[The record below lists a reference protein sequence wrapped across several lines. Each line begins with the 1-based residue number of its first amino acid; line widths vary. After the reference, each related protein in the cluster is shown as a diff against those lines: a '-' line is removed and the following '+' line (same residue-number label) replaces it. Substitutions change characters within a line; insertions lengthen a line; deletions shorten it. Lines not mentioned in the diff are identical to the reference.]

1 MLHKPQGESV
11 SPSLGVLGITMKLVK
26 TIPFVLIA
34 FALTACITTTEQ
46 RLDRKELEI
55 DCVSRQ
61 INGTF
66 VMFDPLTEIFHVSN
80 LQRAQQRFIP
90 ASTFKIV
97 NTLIGLET
105 RTVKSVD
112 EVLPY
117 GSKPQL
123 FKQWEHDMPLREAI
137 KLSAIPIY
145 QELARRIGVEQMS
158 ASVKDLGYGN
168 TEIGS
173 VIDRFWLDG
182 PLAISAIEQTQ
193 FLAKLTQG
201 QLVVRTST
209 VTTLNEIT
217 LQEQAA
223 QYSVHHK
230 TGWVFDTTPQIGWV
244 VGWVTRQ
251 EAIYPFALNMDM
263 SSAED
268 ASKRW
273 PIAKECLKSLGKVP

>member
-1 MLHKPQGESV
+1 MQ
-11 SPSLGVLGITMKLVK
+11 LGITKNPVK
-26 TIPFVLIA
+26 TVPFVLIA
-34 FALTACITTTEQ
+34 FALTACTTTTER
-46 RLDRKELEI
+46 RLDRKELAL
-55 DCVSRQ
+55 DCVSKQ

-66 VMFDPLTEIFHVSN
+66 VLFDPLTGIFHISN

-105 RTVKSVD
+105 GAVTSVD

-117 GSKPQL
+117 GGKPQL

-137 KLSAIPIY
+137 KLSAVPIY
-145 QELARRIGVEQMS
+145 QELARRIGAEQMS
-158 ASVKDLGYGN
+158 ASLGAWDYGN
-168 TEIGS
+168 TDIGS
-173 VIDRFWLDG
+173 VTDRFWLDG
-182 PLAISAIEQTQ
+182 PLAISAIEQTE

-201 QLVVRTST
+201 QLMVSAST
-209 VTTLNEIT
+209 VAALNEIT

-223 QYSVHHK
+223 QYSIHHK

-244 VGWVTRQ
+244 VGWVIRQ

-263 SSAED
+263 PSAED

-273 PIAKECLKSLGKVP
+273 PIAEACLRSLGKVQ